1 MRTEHL
7 LLIIITSSET
17 DGLLFTLDTEK
28 LGVKERQAR
37 NILTKLVR
45 EGLVEKIGR
54 GLVYRLTDAGLRV
67 LEQSKQK
74 LCTLP
79 TNGKKLPLS
88 DGGSSASACTNGK
101 KLPLEAKNC
110 PEDVYVPTGGKKLPN
125 GAKNCLTGQESTHN
139 PESGK
144 KLPLSENRIEQ
155 AFDVGWGSSCASACT
170 VVGCNT
176 YVLHKIQ
183 HIEEVKKEI
192 EEKNILTSKDVS
204 TGLSKE
210 KIQTKNIAG
219 GQAGESGRR
228 SNMRKWSPD
237 PKRPPLQRTQEQE
250 PLEPLVVKDDLE
262 DTPKPLPQEQQTLS
276 QELQKIEDVKDEKRK
291 GRRGKEQKA
300 SSEQKLELK
309 EIKFRTKE
317 LLLYFA
323 KLWEKKYNMPYKIS
337 WEANA
342 SALKNLMLFL
352 YTSFVKRHLA
362 QSKYK
367 ALLETI
373 EKKEQIYGRKKTAQ
387 RLKWL
392 IEDRLPDIGEEIRTQ
407 YGMPVEEL
415 VEEFMKNLMEFYL
428 HSYNNNFV
436 KKAGYTFEV
445 FVRLFNGIMQ
455 AYAKEVELSS
465 ISNEEKERLIDEVV
479 KDLTI

>member
-1 MRTEHL
+1 
-7 LLIIITSSET
+7 
-17 DGLLFTLDTEK
+17 
-28 LGVKERQAR
+28 
-37 NILTKLVR
+37 
-45 EGLVEKIGR
+45 
-54 GLVYRLTDAGLRV
+54 
-67 LEQSKQK
+67 
-74 LCTLP
+74 
-79 TNGKKLPLS
+79 
-88 DGGSSASACTNGK
+88 
-101 KLPLEAKNC
+101 
-110 PEDVYVPTGGKKLPN
+110 
-125 GAKNCLTGQESTHN
+125 
-139 PESGK
+139 
-144 KLPLSENRIEQ
+144 
-155 AFDVGWGSSCASACT
+155 
-170 VVGCNT
+170 
-176 YVLHKIQ
+176 
-183 HIEEVKKEI
+183 
-192 EEKNILTSKDVS
+192 
-204 TGLSKE
+204 
-210 KIQTKNIAG
+210 
-219 GQAGESGRR
+219 
-228 SNMRKWSPD
+228 MRKWSPD

-445 FVRLFNGIMQ
+445 FVKLFNCIMQ